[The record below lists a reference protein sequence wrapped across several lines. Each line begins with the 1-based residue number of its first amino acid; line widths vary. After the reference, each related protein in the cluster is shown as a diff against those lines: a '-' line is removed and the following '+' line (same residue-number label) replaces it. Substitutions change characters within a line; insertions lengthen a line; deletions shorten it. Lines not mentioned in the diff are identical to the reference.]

1 MLKGLKMQVKS
12 DQKSDYMREKNF
24 IFIFKMIVRLL
35 ENVLVT
41 QFEYFD
47 VWNLSLLIDK
57 NTYFLI
63 LFK

>member
-41 QFEYFD
+41 QFDNISMSGIYP
-47 VWNLSLLIDK
+47 LYSIKILI
-57 NTYFLI
+57 F
-63 LFK
+63 